1 MYYNMKSYKENQ
13 CVIISGESG
22 AGKTESAKR
31 IMQYIASVSSQSSS
45 NIQKIKDMVLATN
58 PLLEAFGCAKT
69 LRNNNSS
76 RHGKYLQIQF
86 NEFGEPIGAHITNY
100 LLEKARVVGQI
111 KTERNFH
118 IFYQLTKAAP
128 SNLRDEFGIQ
138 PPTKFRYTNDSDCIS
153 VEGIDDTVGFQE
165 TLRAMEIIGLTDA
178 EKAEI
183 FRLLSAVLWIGNINF
198 KVDDNDHASVKD
210 NDVANFVAY
219 LLQTDSVAL
228 GKALTFRTVET
239 PGGGRRNSV
248 YEVPLNK
255 VQARAVRDAL
265 AKAIYNNLFDWIVER
280 INQALQAEETKNIKS
295 IGILDIYGF
304 EIFENNSFEQIC
316 INYVNEK
323 LQQTFIQLT
332 LKAEQDEYIREKIT
346 WTPIQYFNNQI
357 VCDLIEGR
365 NPPGIFAALNDACA
379 TAHAKSHAA
388 DERFAESLTMV
399 SNNPHFG
406 RRKDKFL
413 IKHYAGDVYYDFA
426 GMTEKNKDMMVKEL
440 VLHLSTSGNEFL
452 KSLFPSEVNV
462 NSRRKPATASDKIRS
477 SANDLMKTLALSQPS
492 YIRTIKP
499 NQTKNPADYDAK
511 MVLHQVK
518 YLGLQENIKIRRSG
532 FAYRQTYEKF
542 VERFFL
548 LSKKTSF
555 AGSYIWKGSAND
567 ATVYILNDSGI
578 SKSEYQLGTTKLFL
592 KSPDT
597 LFALEH
603 LRDMYWQNMAIRI
616 QRAWRAHQKRRTEAA
631 IKIQRAWRAWRGKK
645 GIIELRKKGDSLVH
659 QRKERRRYSLCE
671 YRTFMGDYLACND
684 PTSAGGYLARLL
696 NISDPIIFSMYGQV
710 LSRQPGKSNVRVPRK
725 FLMTPAYFLI
735 VEERIQHNRL
745 VPFCEKAVP
754 IPQIKYISLSE
765 CADDWIALCMD
776 SKSVADALVNC
787 VFKTE
792 LLAIL
797 SNLIPHVDIRIGSSI
812 TYHKE
817 VGLSSTIRF
826 NKDKM
831 LSGNDRVHG
840 GVVRVPPGLSSGS
853 ESQIPSWDPQMAVN
867 NRMQRPAHTTVPV
880 SKVRPHAAFPLPTSQ
895 PLPGQQNIQ
904 DRLVMPRPFAQ
915 QEYVPPPLSIA
926 GQSIAQAVRP
936 VKVGYPML
944 DEDYAIQ
951 KSYQAAKI
959 ASQAQPDTA
968 QQNLTGHQTGSF
980 NDNKLRPHV
989 PVSNSNSLQQG
1000 TFKPQSNILPQ
1011 RQDYSNNPQKPEGGV
1026 QPVPQIPQ
1034 NQYTT
1039 KPSLSQMS
1047 VPIQK
1052 ATQNAQDN
1060 AFPRPAGIFD
1070 RPKFKSSV
1078 NEQAELNKKQNYL
1091 KDLENRISD
1100 VDHPKPSPSTAP
1112 IAKVFSPPAT
1122 LNIAESSSSLKNTS
1136 VDSRSET
1143 EITQADP
1150 KPTSPSPEKFTLSRP
1165 STMAPPPPKK
1175 FRVLYDFDSTDSGF
1189 LPVKKDEVVNFL
1201 NHSEDGWCLVSRE
1214 IGSEKGWA
1222 PLSYLEELSKGK
1234 EISKSKI
1241 SSSSNSSPSPTPK
1254 KKSKRSKS
1262 QSQRRKNRRS
1272 KRQYY
1277 SDESESS
1284 WSGDSDDYESAVSS
1298 DSDSEPVRRNSR
1310 SKKSR
1315 RHSRSQRKSHRR
1327 HSKRGSDYSSEE
1339 TDEEK
1344 FSSSRKHSSGT
1355 SEKHHDSARDYENR
1369 RGSQP
1374 NFNDEQ
1380 KLRQNDVHKTA
1391 GDLAEGIRKNMEA
1404 IKLSQSTSPFVPQA
1418 QIATI
1423 PQKHLQEEVHSQ
1435 IVQPQTPISQT
1446 SVEPMH
1452 PQLASPPILNQQFT
1466 PSPSQPF
1473 EIASY
1478 QSYGHP
1484 QHAAVQGQAPTQAQ
1498 ASLQQ
1503 HSQGLYTQQNNLQ
1516 YGDYQEQLQPQQ
1528 SLSQQLPVN
1537 PPQVQQPPAQQPQ
1550 VQQLPVQQPPAQQPQ
1565 VQQQPQFSHQQQY
1578 GGSQNT
1584 NVSHSQQSYQ
1594 PLPQQQQHPE
1604 IQNLQQQLNQQFTGQ
1619 NPVSPQTPQPSYYD
1633 QQSTA
1638 QQPQHQGSYYN
1649 NSQLMASS
1657 QASVVSSPP
1666 PQPQHVSP
1674 QGAQFSSSF
1683 HSLQSQNTGPTPV
1696 QQSQGQYGNYHQQQ
1710 QQQQQQQPQNQ
1721 QSQQAPHQ
1729 VYQNT
1734 GYNNQHS
1741 YNNPNP
1747 APTVQPS
1754 YNTGSSPL
1762 QSSNYSSQYTGNH
1775 QYYGSNE
1782 PYQQPQQQP
1791 QQQQPPANPNAPA
1804 KPAKPLAYQY
1814 GANSNNGNPGSH
1826 NQTYGH
1832 WN

>member
-76 RHGKYLQIQF
+76 RHGKYLQIEF
-86 NEFGEPIGAHITNY
+86 NEFGEPVGAHITNY

-118 IFYQLTKAAP
+118 IFYQLTKTAP
-128 SNLRDEFGIQ
+128 QNLRDEFGIQ

-178 EKAEI
+178 EKAEM

-210 NDVANFVAY
+210 KDVANFVAY
-219 LLQTDSVAL
+219 LLQTDSAAL
-228 GKALTFRTVET
+228 EKALIFRTVET

-280 INQALQAEETKNIKS
+280 INQALQAEETKNIKT

-323 LQQTFIQLT
+323 LQQIFIQLT
-332 LKAEQDEYIREKIT
+332 LKSEQDEYISEKIS

-406 RRKDKFL
+406 KRKDKFL
-413 IKHYAGDVYYDFA
+413 IKHYAGDVYYDFT

-440 VLHLSTSGNEFL
+440 VLHLSTSSNTFL
-452 KSLFPSEVNV
+452 KSLFPNEVNT

-567 ATVYILNDSGI
+567 ATVHILHDSGI
-578 SKSEYQLGTTKLFL
+578 AKSEYQLGTTKLFL
-592 KSPDT
+592 KNPDT
-597 LFALEH
+597 LFSLEH

-645 GIIELRKKGDSLVH
+645 DIIELRKKGDSLVH
-659 QRKERRRYSLCE
+659 QRKERRQFSLCV

-710 LSRQPGKSNVRVPRK
+710 LSRQPGKPNVRVPRK

-745 VPFCEKAVP
+745 VPFCEMAVS
-754 IPQIKYISLSE
+754 IPQIKYIALSE
-765 CADDWIALCMD
+765 CVDDWIALCMD
-776 SKSVADALVNC
+776 SKSVADALINC

-826 NKDKM
+826 NKDKK
-831 LSGNDRVHG
+831 LSGNDKFHG
-840 GVVRVPPGLSSGS
+840 GVVRVPPGLSPGS
-853 ESQIPSWDPQMAVN
+853 ESQIPSWDPQVATS
-867 NRMQRPAHTTVPV
+867 NRMQRPAHTAVFIP
-880 SKVRPHAAFPLPTSQ
+880 KVRPQTALPMPASQ
-895 PLPGQQNIQ
+895 PLPGQQNVQ
-904 DRLVMPRPFAQ
+904 ARLVMPRPFAQ

-926 GQSIAQAVRP
+926 YNGAGQATAQAVRP
-936 VKVGYPML
+936 VKVGYPMH
-944 DEDYAIQ
+944 DEDYLIQ

-959 ASQAQPDTA
+959 ASQAQPDA
-968 QQNLTGHQTGSF
+968 LQQNSTRPHAGSF
-980 NDNKLRPHV
+980 NENKLRPYV
-989 PVSNSNSLQQG
+989 PVSNSNNFQQG
-1000 TFKPQSNILPQ
+1000 TPKPQSNISPQ
-1011 RQDYSNNPQKPEGGV
+1011 RQDYNDNLQKLEGGRESV
-1026 QPVPQIPQ
+1026 AQMPQ
-1034 NQYTT
+1034 NQYAA
-1039 KPSLSQMS
+1039 KSSFIQMS
-1047 VPIQK
+1047 PSYHK
-1052 ATQNAQDN
+1052 ATQNAQEN
-1060 AFPRPAGIFD
+1060 AFSRPAGIFD
-1070 RPKFKSSV
+1070 RPNFKSPV
-1078 NEQAELNKKQNYL
+1078 NEHSELNKKQAYL
-1091 KDLENRISD
+1091 KDLENHIAD
-1100 VDHPKPSPSTAP
+1100 VDHQNSSPSTVP
-1112 IAKVFSPPAT
+1112 VTKVFSPPAT
-1122 LNIAESSSSLKNTS
+1122 LNTTKNSSLKNTS
-1136 VDSRSET
+1136 VDSRSES
-1143 EITQADP
+1143 EITKVAP
-1150 KPTSPSPEKFTLSRP
+1150 EPATPSLEKFTFSKP
-1165 STMAPPPPKK
+1165 STTAPPPPKK
-1175 FRVLYDFDSTDSGF
+1175 YRVLYDFESTDPGF
-1189 LPVKKDEVVNFL
+1189 LPVKKDELVVFL
-1201 NHSEDGWCLVSRE
+1201 NHSEDGWCLVSRQT
-1214 IGSEKGWA
+1214 GSEKGWA

-1234 EISKSKI
+1234 EISKSTT
-1241 SSSSNSSPSPTPK
+1241 SRSSSPSPASK
-1254 KKSKRSKS
+1254 KKSKSSESHSR
-1262 QSQRRKNRRS
+1262 RRKNS
-1272 KRQYY
+1272 KSKHKYY

-1284 WSGDSDDYESAVSS
+1284 WSDNSDYDKSALSGDSDCK
-1298 DSDSEPVRRNSR
+1298 PVRRNSR
-1310 SKKSR
+1310 SKKNSR
-1315 RHSRSQRKSHRR
+1315 QSRSQRENHRR
-1327 HSKRGSDYSSEE
+1327 HSKRGSGYSSEE
-1339 TDEEK
+1339 TDEQH
-1344 FSSSRKHSSGT
+1344 SSRKQLSVA
-1355 SEKHHDSARDYENR
+1355 SENYDNSARDHESYGR
-1369 RGSQP
+1369 SH

-1380 KLRQNDVHKTA
+1380 ESRQNDYVHKTA
-1391 GDLAEGIRKNMEA
+1391 EGLAEGIRKSMET
-1404 IKLSQSTSPFVPQA
+1404 IKLAQSTSSFAPQA
-1418 QIATI
+1418 QPHII
-1423 PQKHLQEEVHSQ
+1423 LQQDEVHPQ
-1435 IVQPQTPISQT
+1435 IAQPQTSITQTPIQQINTQLSQPQTPI
-1446 SVEPMH
+1446 
-1452 PQLASPPILNQQFT
+1452 QQFHT
-1466 PSPSQPF
+1466 QQVQSF
-1473 EIASY
+1473 EVGSR
-1478 QSYGHP
+1478 QSYGHQ
-1484 QHAAVQGQAPTQAQ
+1484 QHMAVQGQAPTQTQ
-1498 ASLQQ
+1498 ASPQQHVQQLYNQQ
-1503 HSQGLYTQQNNLQ
+1503 HSFQ
-1516 YGDYQEQLQPQQ
+1516 YNDYQGQLQQQQ
-1528 SLSQQLPVN
+1528 SLSQQHP
-1537 PPQVQQPPAQQPQ
+1537 VQQSQVQQPQ
-1550 VQQLPVQQPPAQQPQ
+1550 VQPQ
-1565 VQQQPQFSHQQQY
+1565 TQSSQQQQY

-1584 NVSHSQQSYQ
+1584 SLSYSQQPYQ
-1594 PLPQQQQHPE
+1594 QLSQQQQRPE
-1604 IQNLQQQLNQQFTGQ
+1604 IQHLQQQLNQQLTGQ
-1619 NPVSPQTPQPSYYD
+1619 NLVSPQTPQPSYYD
-1633 QQSTA
+1633 QQSAA
-1638 QQPQHQGSYYN
+1638 QQQHEGSYYN
-1649 NSQLMASS
+1649 SSQQMASS
-1657 QASVVSSPP
+1657 QASSISSPP
-1666 PQPQHVSP
+1666 PQLQHVSP
-1674 QGAQFSSSF
+1674 PNVQSSSSF
-1683 HSLQSQNTGPTPV
+1683 YPQQQQNTGQSSV
-1696 QQSQGQYGNYHQQQ
+1696 QQSLEQYGNYHQQQ
-1710 QQQQQQQPQNQ
+1710 QQQQQQQQNQ
-1721 QSQQAPHQ
+1721 QNQQAPYQ
-1729 VYQNT
+1729 FYQNT
-1734 GYNNQHS
+1734 GYNNQFS
-1741 YNNPNP
+1741 YNNSNQ
-1747 APTVQPS
+1747 TSMV
-1754 YNTGSSPL
+1754 
-1762 QSSNYSSQYTGNH
+1762 QSSYSTSNNHSQSLSNYNSQYTNNH
-1775 QYYGSNE
+1775 QYYGNNNE
-1782 PYQQPQQQP
+1782 QYQQPQHHQHN
-1791 QQQQPPANPNAPA
+1791 QQQQQQQQANPNAPA

-1814 GANSNNGNPGSH
+1814 GATTGSNANASSH
-1826 NQTYGH
+1826 HQAYGR